1 MPRSLLYIN
10 IHKAVFEHFVPYG
23 QGRPE
28 ICGAQGRIKLWGLK
42 SILSVAYIIYI
53 GKKGK
58 GAKRLKNK
66 VLTISYTI
74 FD

>member
-1 MPRSLLYIN
+1 
-10 IHKAVFEHFVPYG
+10 VPYG